1 MVCWVGGLQ
10 GGLLGALVQ
19 GDVRVDMS
27 KVPPEGVG
35 GEGETQVSSTDL
47 SRGLTTWEKAFGHR
61 VS

>member
-27 KVPPEGVG
+27 KVPPEGV
-35 GEGETQVSSTDL
+35 ETQVSSTDL
-47 SRGLTTWEKAFGHR
+47 SRGLTTWVKALGHR
-61 VS
+61 VLRS